1 MFDRFRRR
9 KIAIFWKTPAFS
21 RRIGEKTAR
30 EAFPKSLFGKTA
42 PECEHVDNFTGAAME
57 KATKKVRGI
66 LANPEEFSYLCVRK
80 K

>member
-1 MFDRFRRR
+1 MMLS
-9 KIAIFWKTPAFS
+9 I
-21 RRIGEKTAR
+21 EKT
-30 EAFPKSLFGKTA
+30 
-42 PECEHVDNFTGAAME
+42 ME